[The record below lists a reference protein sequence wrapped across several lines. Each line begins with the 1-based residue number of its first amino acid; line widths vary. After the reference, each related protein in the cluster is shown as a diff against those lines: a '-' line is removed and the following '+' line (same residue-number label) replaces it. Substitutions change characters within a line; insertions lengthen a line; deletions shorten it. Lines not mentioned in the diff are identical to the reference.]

1 MTGPSSFSP
10 NSLGPTSHTYFSQRL
25 RLHYVDWGNPD
36 APPLLL
42 VHGGRDHCRSWDWVA
57 DALRQSFHIIAV
69 DLRGHGDSAWAL
81 GSSYAIPDF
90 VYDIEQLVR
99 QENLAPV
106 NIIAHSMGGAISL
119 LYAGTYPETVAKL
132 IAIEGVIW
140 SPADIQ
146 KYEAKPA
153 HVRIS
158 NWVEQLHKLAGRFP
172 HRYETIALA
181 TARMQEANPR
191 LSAAQAL
198 HLTIHGMH
206 HNEDGTYSWKFDN
219 YIRAQSPIAP
229 TASDVATLMGRISC
243 PTLLVGGDQS
253 FVSDP
258 SKNGALAQFP
268 NAKSVIIPG
277 AGHWVHHDN
286 LDAFLTLTRDFL
298 GA

>member
-1 MTGPSSFSP
+1 MNGPSSLSP
-10 NSLGPTSHTYFSQRL
+10 TSLGPTSHSYFSQRL

-57 DALRQSFHIIAV
+57 DALRESFHIIAV
-69 DLRGHGDSAWAL
+69 DLRGHGDSAWAQ

-99 QENLAPV
+99 QEKLAPV
-106 NIIAHSMGGAISL
+106 NIISHSMGGAISL

-140 SPADIQ
+140 SPSDIQ
-146 KYEAKPA
+146 KYESKPPQ
-153 HVRIS
+153 VRIG
-158 NWVEQLHKLAGRFP
+158 NWVEQLHKLAGRLP
-172 HRYETIALA
+172 HRYESIAQA

-191 LSAAQAL
+191 LSAAQAR

-206 HNEDGTYSWKFDN
+206 QNEDGTYSWKFDN

-229 TASDVATLMGRISC
+229 TATDIATLMGRITC
-243 PTLLVGGDQS
+243 PTLLIGGDQS

-258 SKNGALAQFP
+258 AKNGALAQFP
-268 NAKSVIIPG
+268 NAKSVILPD
-277 AGHWVHHDN
+277 AGHWVHHDK
-286 LDAFLTLTRDFL
+286 LDEFLALTRSFL
-298 GA
+298 GG